1 SATSIPTSG
10 EPLTTGDRTPGPR
23 GKHQGTQT
31 IRPPVTDGD
40 PHPRENGGDPT
51 PDPGIL
57 GSDKW
62 ALSGVRTFLGAHAG
76 AGARPPVL
84 TLRAPTRPWARPV
97 SEISPHPRPHT
108 GTPAHRPTD
117 AAVQRCAGAAG
128 YGPTSTPA
136 RSTCVDAA
144 QESDRGLT

>member
-1 SATSIPTSG
+1 MGWSATSIPTSG

-40 PHPRENGGDPT
+40 PRPRENKGRPHPHLGF
-51 PDPGIL
+51 L

-62 ALSGVRTFLGAHAG
+62 ALPGVRTFLGAHAG

-84 TLRAPTRPWARPV
+84 TLRTRC
-97 SEISPHPRPHT
+97 
-108 GTPAHRPTD
+108 G
-117 AAVQRCAGAAG
+117 AGFRFS
-128 YGPTSTPA
+128 TSCEAWVP
-136 RSTCVDAA
+136 
-144 QESDRGLT
+144 